1 MTAKVFAL
9 DTKPGIQRDGTVFD
23 MDFYTSGQ
31 WVRFQ
36 RGRPRKVGGYAVIS
50 SQLNGPSRGV
60 WVNPNNGFNQIFS
73 GYSDGLQALT
83 VDNNG
88 VGAGVTDYTLSNFT
102 ASDLNLWQFDGFYD
116 VDGSGVASILAH
128 PGQSL
133 AQIDATA
140 NTPVLIGDIDGTTLS
155 QIGTFTDA
163 NAYLTTGSPT
173 VTFSQA
179 NILIGAGQTVTGT
192 GIPANTTVKSKVE
205 SADNLST
212 VAVTSTSGTFS
223 CAATSGLYVGQTVS
237 VAGNLGTEALAGVA
251 VTGTGGTF
259 SCTATTGLYV
269 NQPVAITGTATSQTL
284 ASVAITGASGTF
296 SCTSTTGLA
305 VGQTVAVS
313 GTYNTTTPTS
323 VTITGV
329 AGTFSCAASTLY
341 VGMPLTTTGT
351 PNTTNL
357 TSVAV
362 TGTAGQCS
370 CTAVSGL
377 YIGQAVAVTGTLT
390 GTATGIQPDRIY
402 YIIATDGT
410 TTFTLSA
417 TYNGSAITTTAG
429 TTTGLTF
436 TVQLFTGVLT
446 NTTYYVIATNGTT
459 TFTLSNMLNGSAIST
474 LVNSVSGLTFTG
486 PVGTGL
492 VSGRSY
498 YIVATNGTSTFTL
511 SAASGG
517 TAISATY
524 GTTGGLSFALSPFSG
539 ITTGSTYYVIATN
552 GTSTF
557 TLSST
562 VGGSAITTVTGV
574 QLTGLTFTITK
585 SIGLA
590 AGTTY
595 YITATNYSTTF
606 TLSDTLG
613 GAAVTTVVTSTTG
626 FVFTLGLYTKVT
638 LQKADGTPQNAT
650 ATGNSTLTF
659 NNNVSVSG
667 GVVTLHPYVFVY
679 GNNGLIKN
687 CAAGNAQDWVSAD
700 ANEVNVATGKIVQ
713 GLPVRGGSNAPSGLF
728 WSLDSLVRV
737 SYIGGT
743 GTPVQYWRYDIISSQ
758 SSILS
763 SQSAIE
769 YDGTYYWCG
778 VDRFLLYNGVVK
790 EIPNTYNQN
799 YFFDNLNYNQRQ
811 KVWVTKVPRYG
822 EIWWFY
828 PRGDATECTDA
839 IIYNVREQVWYDAGE
854 ALGARRSAG
863 YFSQV
868 FAHPVAAGWETP
880 ALDVVYS
887 GTMPTV
893 SGSFELPQSIAI
905 TSIGLTQLVTGT
917 NIATD
922 AMVSAI
928 RSDGIQ
934 TLDTLVG
941 GSGYVNG
948 TYTNV
953 SLTGGS
959 GAGAKATIVVGGGAV
974 TSVTVT
980 TFGAGYQVGNS
991 LSASNTSLGGTGAG
1005 FSISVASLYPQVIL
1019 MSLAA
1024 IATGSDTVTFTTNPN
1039 LIKMWQ
1045 HEIGTDAVDGQDVLA
1060 IESYFETN
1068 DLGFVAGG
1076 PSESSMV
1083 GLNKWLRLERVE
1095 PDFIMTG
1102 EMTLVVTGRP
1112 FAQGADKDSDPYIF
1126 GPDTY
1131 KIDMREQRREL
1142 RLRFTSN
1149 VAGGNYQLGRLLLDA
1164 DMGDTR
1170 PYG

>member
-1 MTAKVFAL
+1 
-9 DTKPGIQRDGTVFD
+9 
-23 MDFYTSGQ
+23 
-31 WVRFQ
+31 
-36 RGRPRKVGGYAVIS
+36 
-50 SQLNGPSRGV
+50 LNGPSRGV

-73 GYSDGLQALT
+73 GYSSGLQALT

-88 VGAGVTDYTLSNFT
+88 IGAGVTDYTLSNFT

-116 VDGSGVASILAH
+116 ISGSGVASILAH

-133 AQIDATA
+133 AQIDSTA
-140 NTPVLIGDIDGTTLS
+140 NTPVLIGDINGTSLS
-155 QIGTFTDA
+155 QIGIFSVA
-163 NAYLTTGSPT
+163 NAYLNSTTSVT
-173 VTFSQA
+173 VSTT
-179 NILIGAGQTVTGT
+179 NTLIGAGQSVTGT
-192 GIPANTTVKSKVE
+192 GIPANTTV
-205 SADNLST
+205 SASVLANGILGT
-212 VAVTSTSGTFS
+212 VAVT
-223 CAATSGLYVGQTVS
+223 
-237 VAGNLGTEALAGVA
+237 GV
-251 VTGTGGTF
+251 
-259 SCTATTGLYV
+259 
-269 NQPVAITGTATSQTL
+269 
-284 ASVAITGASGTF
+284 
-296 SCTSTTGLA
+296 
-305 VGQTVAVS
+305 
-313 GTYNTTTPTS
+313 
-323 VTITGV
+323 
-329 AGTFSCAASTLY
+329 
-341 VGMPLTTTGT
+341 
-351 PNTTNL
+351 
-357 TSVAV
+357 
-362 TGTAGQCS
+362 AGQCS
-370 CTAVSGL
+370 CTSTSGLFIGQTVTVSG
-377 YIGQAVAVTGTLT
+377 TNT
-390 GTATGIQPDRIY
+390 GTATGVTSGVTY
-402 YIIATDGT
+402 YIIATNYA

-417 TYNGSAITTTAG
+417 TSGGGAITTTAG
-429 TTTGLTF
+429 TTTGLVF
-436 TVQLFTGVLT
+436 TIGNYQKV
-446 NTTYYVIATNGTT
+446 
-459 TFTLSNMLNGSAIST
+459 
-474 LVNSVSGLTFTG
+474 
-486 PVGTGL
+486 
-492 VSGRSY
+492 
-498 YIVATNGTSTFTL
+498 TL
-511 SAASGG
+511 SAAATTSG
-517 TAISATY
+517 A
-524 GTTGGLSFALSPFSG
+524 
-539 ITTGSTYYVIATN
+539 
-552 GTSTF
+552 
-557 TLSST
+557 
-562 VGGSAITTVTGV
+562 
-574 QLTGLTFTITK
+574 
-585 SIGLA
+585 
-590 AGTTY
+590 
-595 YITATNYSTTF
+595 
-606 TLSDTLG
+606 
-613 GAAVTTVVTSTTG
+613 
-626 FVFTLGLYTKVT
+626 
-638 LQKADGTPQNAT
+638 
-650 ATGNSTLTF
+650 STLTF

-667 GVVTLHPYVFVY
+667 GVVTLHPYIFVY

-687 CAAGNAQDWVSAD
+687 CAAGNSNDWASAD
-700 ANEVNVATGKIVQ
+700 ANETNVATGKIVQ

-728 WSLDSLVRV
+728 WSLDSLIRV

-839 IIYNVREQVWYDAGE
+839 IIYNVRENVWYDAGE

-868 FAHPVAAGWETP
+868 FAHPVMAGWETQP
-880 ALDVVYS
+880 LDVVYS

-893 SGSFELPQSIAI
+893 SGSFELPQTTAI

-934 TLDTLVG
+934 TLNTLVG

-959 GAGAKATIVVGGGAV
+959 GAGAKATIVVSGGAV

-980 TFGAGYQVGNS
+980 TFGAGYQAVNS
-991 LSASNTSLGGTGAG
+991 LSTPNTNLGGSGSG
-1005 FSISVASLYPQVIL
+1005 FSIAVATLYPQVIV

-1068 DLGFVAGG
+1068 DLGLVAGG
-1076 PSESSMV
+1076 PSEPSMV

-1095 PDFIMTG
+1095 PDFIMSG
-1102 EMTLVVTGRP
+1102 EMSLIVRGRP
-1112 FAQGADKDSDPYIF
+1112 FAQGEDKDSAPYIF
-1126 GPDTY
+1126 DPNTG

-1142 RLRFTSN
+1142 RLRFISN
-1149 VAGGNYQLGRLLLDA
+1149 VAGGDYQLGRVLLDA
-1164 DMGDTR
+1164 DSGDTR